1 MRRLINRLPR
11 AKFKLMQATA
21 RATKCTASLSG
32 MPRGGGT
39 GGSQVE
45 IGAEMRE
52 AALASLEE
60 IQSNLDRMR
69 AELRPLIDMLPRP
82 LERIVM
88 QMRYMDG
95 NNVREIAYRISYSE
109 QHIFRVLER
118 AEKKISR
125 IAKDE
130 SYES

>member
-1 MRRLINRLPR
+1 M
-11 AKFKLMQATA
+11 
-21 RATKCTASLSG
+21 
-32 MPRGGGT
+32 
-39 GGSQVE
+39 E

-95 NNVREIAYRISYSE
+95 NSVREIAYRISYSE

-118 AEKKISR
+118 AEEKVCR